1 MVSFE
6 KFNLDA
12 QTELDK
18 HFFKAQRFEDFSNYN
33 DQNIATPPLKSKFVN
48 NLQKID
54 EQTKVKP
61 ALAQVRM
68 NKEFDL

>member
-33 DQNIATPPLKSKFVN
+33 D
-48 NLQKID
+48 
-54 EQTKVKP
+54 
-61 ALAQVRM
+61 
-68 NKEFDL
+68 